1 MTNQRKIFG
10 ALLTLAASAFGVDH
24 WWLRPDTTP
33 AQPPANVQA
42 HAPGPRRSPSPG
54 TPGAG
59 RGEGVFLRGPSQKP
73 TTPAPA
79 SRTLAAR
86 LLDAARAEQAA
97 VDDEQDVAPVP
108 DAFRPSSLWYPAA
121 TTVAATAPADPVLA
135 PEKIAEF
142 RSRHRL
148 TAIMKSSGPRA
159 DGSTGG
165 LAIIGGRVY
174 SPGQVIDGFTLV
186 SLGDRTAQLTCKGV
200 SIQLAIDP
208 PDALTS
214 LSGQ

>member
-24 WWLRPDTTP
+24 WWLGSGATP
-33 AQPPANVQA
+33 AEAQANVAAA
-42 HAPGPRRSPSPG
+42 HAPGPRRG
-54 TPGAG
+54 GNEA
-59 RGEGVFLRGPSQKP
+59 RGPAQKP
-73 TTPAPA
+73 ARPAPA
-79 SRTLAAR
+79 TRTLAAR
-86 LLDAARAEQAA
+86 LLDAARTEQVAA
-97 VDDEQDVAPVP
+97 DEEEDAAPVP

-121 TTVAATAPADPVLA
+121 AAVAAAAVAVPVIA

-148 TAIMKSSGPRA
+148 TAVMKSSRPRA

-165 LAIIGGRVY
+165 LAIIGGKVY

-186 SLGDRTAQLTCKGV
+186 SLGERTAQLTCKGV